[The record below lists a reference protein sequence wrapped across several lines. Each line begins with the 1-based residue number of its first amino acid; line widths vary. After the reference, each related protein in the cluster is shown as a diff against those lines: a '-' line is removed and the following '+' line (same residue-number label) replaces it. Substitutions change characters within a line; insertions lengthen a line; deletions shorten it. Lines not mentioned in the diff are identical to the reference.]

1 MTGKK
6 CRIFSSG
13 LSRDWLKVQRELCA
27 QKRRRSVYMD
37 KYQSIFPE
45 RTGWT

>member
-27 QKRRRSVYMD
+27 AEEKTV
-37 KYQSIFPE
+37 SIY
-45 RTGWT
+45 G